1 MRQKDSELIL
11 SFLVAQ
17 DEKGQPRQL
26 EIHLTPQK
34 EP

>member
-17 DEKGQPRQL
+17 DAKGQPRQL